1 MIIDSFLDNGKP
13 VCIAIRET
21 EYDEYPL
28 WQRLVMINEVYKEQI
43 KDGLVKVITIP
54 DIDTVAIGRGVGYS
68 LVEVP
73 EDIKLISGS
82 SIRESGNLDYLPVQV
97 RRLILEW
104 ENDRCV
110 LCGQCR
116 KEDCG
121 SSDEDE
127 QELQSSE

>member
-1 MIIDSFLDNGKP
+1 MIIDSFLDNGRP

-43 KDGLVKVITIP
+43 RDGLVKVITIP

-82 SIRESGNLDYLPVQV
+82 EIRNSGNLDYLPVQV
-97 RRLILEW
+97 RKLIMEW
-104 ENDRCV
+104 DNERCS

-116 KEDCG
+116 KEDG
-121 SSDEDE
+121 RSPNEDE
-127 QELQSSE
+127 QELQDSK